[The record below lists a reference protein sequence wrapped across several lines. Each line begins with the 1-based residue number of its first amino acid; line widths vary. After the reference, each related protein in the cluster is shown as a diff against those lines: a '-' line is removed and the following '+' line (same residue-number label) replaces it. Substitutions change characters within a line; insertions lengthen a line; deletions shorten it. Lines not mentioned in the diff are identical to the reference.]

1 MIDKTTRNAAAVTV
15 AVGSL
20 LVAPFLAGVAAKNE
34 SGVRS
39 PATARTRVVIV
50 PSPVVSVVTLPPGR
64 DAKTEGHR
72 NHGRHHGGGHKGDQ
86 GSRGGQGD

>member
-1 MIDKTTRNAAAVTV
+1 VIDRTTRNVAAVTV

-34 SGVRS
+34 SGALS
-39 PATARTRVVIV
+39 PAPARTRVVIV

-64 DAKTEGHR
+64 DAKAQGHR
-72 NHGRHHGGGHKGDQ
+72 NHGHNQGKQGKGN
-86 GSRGGQGD
+86 QGD